1 MTHSKIKDAQL
12 DELRQKDSRAT
23 TEFNSYVDVM
33 IFYLRA
39 VLVTA
44 KSLAERKEGV
54 LCTNFEFL
62 YHFGSILVHV
72 DKIIVKYV
80 SW

>member
-12 DELRQKDSRAT
+12 DELRQKDSKAT

-44 KSLAERKEGV
+44 KSLAERKEG
-54 LCTNFEFL
+54 FFL
-62 YHFGSILVHV
+62 IGI
-72 DKIIVKYV
+72 
-80 SW
+80 

>member
-12 DELRQKDSRAT
+12 DELRQKDSKAT

-54 LCTNFEFL
+54 LLFEFS
-62 YHFGSILVHV
+62 YTVV
-72 DKIIVKYV
+72 A
-80 SW
+80 W